1 MVVQEGKSTSEQL
14 IRIRSYLLWE
24 RDGCPQGRS
33 EEYWFRAKSEI
44 DEETDKQWRAIGFEA
59 EMVRFVPP
67 RPAIAQRPVRIRT
80 A

>member
-14 IRIRSYLLWE
+14 IRIRSYQLWE

-33 EEYWFRAKSEI
+33 EEYWFRAKCEI
-44 DEETDKQWRAIGFEA
+44 DEEMDKQWRAIGFEA
-59 EMVRFVPP
+59 ELVHYVPP
-67 RPAIAQRPVRIRT
+67 RPAISKRPLRERK